1 MKKYKSRV
9 FRVIPTICMAL
20 VMMCCLA
27 ACGNGEKENNA
38 GVAVK
43 ETAAPQ
49 KSADETDAP
58 ADTGETDNENTPEA
72 DSDKAAEILIAY
84 FSWSG
89 NSKSEAE
96 LIQEKT
102 GGTLIEIAR
111 EEPYPE
117 DYTECTEV
125 AKKETDDNAR
135 PSIKNP
141 PESLDGY
148 EKIVVCYPIWWH
160 TAPMCVGTFLE
171 KYDLQGK
178 MIYPISQSASMD
190 EDQFAESVEFIKACA
205 KGAKVQEGLFVDA
218 DDTGAVADYVEGSI
232 LK

>member
-1 MKKYKSRV
+1 MKSDRNKV
-9 FRVIPTICMAL
+9 FRMISVVLMAAVLMCL
-20 VMMCCLA
+20 V
-27 ACGNGEKENNA
+27 ACGNEDKENNESVA
-38 GVAVK
+38 GK
-43 ETAAPQ
+43 ETVASQ
-49 KSADETDAP
+49 ESADETAEAED
-58 ADTGETDNENTPEA
+58 ESTPEA
-72 DSDKAAEILIAY
+72 GSEKASGILIAY

-102 GGTLIEIAR
+102 GGTLFEIAR

-125 AKKETDDNAR
+125 AKKETEDNAR

-141 PESLDGY
+141 PESLDAY
-148 EKIVVCYPIWWH
+148 EKVVVCYPIWWH

-178 MIYPISQSASMD
+178 KIYPVSQSASMD
-190 EDQFAESVEFIKACA
+190 EDQFAESVEFVKNCA
-205 KGAKVQEGLFVDA
+205 KGAEVQEGLFVDA
-218 DDTGAVADYVEGSI
+218 DDSDAVADYVEENI

>member
-1 MKKYKSRV
+1 MEKNRKKV
-9 FRVIPTICMAL
+9 FRVISIVLMSL
-20 VMMCCLA
+20 LMMSLM
-27 ACGNGEKENNA
+27 ACGSEEKENNA
-38 GVAVK
+38 SVAVK
-43 ETAAPQ
+43 ETDDLQ
-49 KSADETDAP
+49 KSADETAAP
-58 ADTGETDNENTPEA
+58 DDTDQAGDESAP
-72 DSDKAAEILIAY
+72 DSESEKASGILIAY

-89 NSKSEAE
+89 NSRSEAE

-102 GGTLIEIAR
+102 GGTLFEIVR

-125 AKKETDDNAR
+125 AKKEKEDNER

-141 PESLDGY
+141 PESLEEYD
-148 EKIVVCYPIWWH
+148 KIVVCYPIWWH

-178 MIYPISQSASMD
+178 TVYPVSQSASMD
-190 EDQFAESVEFIKACA
+190 EGQFAESVEFVKTCA

-218 DDTGAVADYVEGSI
+218 DDTNAVAEYVEGSI

>member
-1 MKKYKSRV
+1 MGKYRKKV
-9 FRVIPTICMAL
+9 FRVISL
-20 VMMCCLA
+20 VLISVLMMSLM
-27 ACGNGEKENNA
+27 ACGSGENNVS
-38 GVAVK
+38 VAVK
-43 ETAAPQ
+43 ETDNPQ
-49 KSADETDAP
+49 KSADETVVPDDIDEA
-58 ADTGETDNENTPEA
+58 DNESAPES
-72 DSDKAAEILIAY
+72 DSEKSSGILIAY

-102 GGTLIEIAR
+102 DGTLFEIVR

-125 AKKETDDNAR
+125 AKKEKEDNAR

-141 PESLDGY
+141 PESLDEY
-148 EKIVVCYPIWWH
+148 DKIVICYPIWWH

-178 MIYPISQSASMD
+178 TIYPVSQSASMD
-190 EDQFAESVEFIKACA
+190 EDQFAESVEFVKTCA
-205 KGAKVQEGLFVDA
+205 KGANVQEGLFVDA
-218 DDTGAVADYVEGSI
+218 DDTNAVADYVEGSI

>member
-1 MKKYKSRV
+1 MKEYRKKV
-9 FRVIPTICMAL
+9 FRVISVVFMSVL
-20 VMMCCLA
+20 MMSLM
-27 ACGNGEKENNA
+27 ACGSEEKENNA
-38 GVAVK
+38 SVAVK
-43 ETAAPQ
+43 ETENPQ
-49 KSADETDAP
+49 ESPDET
-58 ADTGETDNENTPEA
+58 THES
-72 DSDKAAEILIAY
+72 DSEKASGILIAY

-102 GGTLIEIAR
+102 GGTLFEIVR

-125 AKKETDDNAR
+125 AKKEKEDNER
-135 PSIKNP
+135 PPIKNS
-141 PESLDGY
+141 PESLDEY
-148 EKIVVCYPIWWH
+148 DKIVICYPIWWH

-178 MIYPISQSASMD
+178 TIYPVSQSASM
-190 EDQFAESVEFIKACA
+190 ERSQYEESLAFIKDCT
-205 KGAKVQEGLFVDA
+205 KGATVDDGIFSKDNAAISNYITEKV
-218 DDTGAVADYVEGSI
+218 

>member
-1 MKKYKSRV
+1 MKKYRKRV
-9 FRVIPTICMAL
+9 FRVISVVLMSVL
-20 VMMCCLA
+20 MMSLM
-27 ACGNGEKENNA
+27 ACGSEEKENSA
-38 GVAVK
+38 SVAVK
-43 ETAAPQ
+43 ETENAQ
-49 KSADETDAP
+49 ESADETAAP
-58 ADTGETDNENTPEA
+58 DDTEEADNESTPKS
-72 DSDKAAEILIAY
+72 DSKKNSGILIAY

-96 LIQEKT
+96 LIQEKI
-102 GGTLIEIAR
+102 GGVLFEIVR

-125 AKKETDDNAR
+125 AKKEKEDNER

-141 PESLDGY
+141 PESLNKYD
-148 EKIVVCYPIWWH
+148 KIVVCYPIWWH

-178 MIYPISQSASMD
+178 TVYPVSQSASMD
-190 EDQFAESVEFIKACA
+190 KDQFAESVEFIKTCT
-205 KGAKVQEGLFVDA
+205 KGAEVQEGLFVDA
-218 DDTGAVADYVEGSI
+218 DDTNAVADYVEGSI

>member
-1 MKKYKSRV
+1 MVETMKKYRKKV
-9 FRVIPTICMAL
+9 FRVVSVVLMSVIMICSLM
-20 VMMCCLA
+20 
-27 ACGNGEKENNA
+27 ACGSKENSENA
-38 GVAVK
+38 GAEKADNTQKSVE
-43 ETAAPQ
+43 ETAA
-49 KSADETDAP
+49 SDDESVA
-58 ADTGETDNENTPEA
+58 ESESKK
-72 DSDKAAEILIAY
+72 DSGILIAY

-96 LIQEKT
+96 LIREKT
-102 GGTLIEIAR
+102 GGTIFEIVR

-125 AKKETDDNAR
+125 AKKEKEDNER
-135 PSIKNP
+135 PTIKNP
-141 PESLDGY
+141 PESLAEYDQ
-148 EKIVVCYPIWWH
+148 IVVCYPIWWH

-178 MIYPISQSASMD
+178 TIYPVSQSASMD
-190 EDQFAESVEFIKACA
+190 EDQFAESVEFIKSCA

-218 DDTGAVADYVEGSI
+218 DDTNAVADYVEGSI

>member
-1 MKKYKSRV
+1 MKNYSNRV
-9 FRVIPTICMAL
+9 FRVISVVLMAA
-20 VMMCCLA
+20 VMMCSLM
-27 ACGNGEKENNA
+27 ACGSEEMEKNGSM
-38 GVAVK
+38 AVK
-43 ETAAPQ
+43 ETVAPQ
-49 KSADETDAP
+49 ESADETAAP
-58 ADTGETDNENTPEA
+58 ADTEEADGESTPEA
-72 DSDKAAEILIAY
+72 DSKEVSGILIAY

-96 LIQEKT
+96 RIQEKT
-102 GGTLIEIAR
+102 GGTLFEIVR

-125 AKKETDDNAR
+125 AKKETEDNAR
-135 PSIKNP
+135 PTIKNP
-141 PESLDGY
+141 PESLDAY

-178 MIYPISQSASMD
+178 KIYPVSQSASMD
-190 EDQFAESVEFIKACA
+190 EDQFAESVEFVKDCA
-205 KGAKVQEGLFVDA
+205 KGAEVQEGLFVDA
-218 DDTGAVADYVEGSI
+218 DDTDAVADYVERSI

>member
-1 MKKYKSRV
+1 MKKYRKRV
-9 FRVIPTICMAL
+9 FRVISVVLMSVL
-20 VMMCCLA
+20 MMSLM
-27 ACGNGEKENNA
+27 ACGSEEKENNTS
-38 GVAVK
+38 VAVK
-43 ETAAPQ
+43 ETENPQ
-49 KSADETDAP
+49 ESADETAAP
-58 ADTGETDNENTPEA
+58 DDTEEADNESTPKS
-72 DSDKAAEILIAY
+72 DSKKNSGILIAY

-102 GGTLIEIAR
+102 GGTFFEIVR

-125 AKKETDDNAR
+125 AKKEKEDNER

-141 PESLDGY
+141 PESLDEY
-148 EKIVVCYPIWWH
+148 DKIVVCYPIWWH

-178 MIYPISQSASMD
+178 MVYPVSQSASMD
-190 EDQFAESVEFIKACA
+190 EDQFSESVEFIKTCA
-205 KGAKVQEGLFVDA
+205 KGAEVQEGLFVDA
-218 DDTGAVADYVEGSI
+218 DDTNAVADYVEGSI

>member
-1 MKKYKSRV
+1 MKEYRKKV
-9 FRVIPTICMAL
+9 FRVISVVFMSVL
-20 VMMCCLA
+20 MMSLM
-27 ACGNGEKENNA
+27 ACGSEEKENNA
-38 GVAVK
+38 SVAVK
-43 ETAAPQ
+43 ETENPQ
-49 KSADETDAP
+49 ESPDET
-58 ADTGETDNENTPEA
+58 TPES
-72 DSDKAAEILIAY
+72 DSEKASGILIAY

-102 GGTLIEIAR
+102 GGTLFEIVR

-125 AKKETDDNAR
+125 AKKEKEDNER
-135 PSIKNP
+135 PPIKNSL
-141 PESLDGY
+141 ESLDEY
-148 EKIVVCYPIWWH
+148 DKIVICYPIWWH

-178 MIYPISQSASMD
+178 TIYPVSQSASM
-190 EDQFAESVEFIKACA
+190 ERSQYEESLAFIKDCT
-205 KGAKVQEGLFVDA
+205 KGATVDDGIFSKDNAAISNYITEKV
-218 DDTGAVADYVEGSI
+218 